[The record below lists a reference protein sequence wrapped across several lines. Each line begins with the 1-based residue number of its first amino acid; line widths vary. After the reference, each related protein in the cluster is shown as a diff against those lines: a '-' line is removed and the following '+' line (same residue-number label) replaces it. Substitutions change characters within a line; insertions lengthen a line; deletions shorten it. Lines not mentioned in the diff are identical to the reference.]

1 MVERNFFLY
10 CILFLLQVIPSIV
23 FANEEIIVREPA
35 VAGQFYDSNPE
46 VLRNQINSFLNVP
59 EGKVKDGG
67 SRPIALISPHAGYI
81 YSGLV
86 VGYGYSVIRKYDY
99 RRVIILAPSH
109 YKRYRGVS
117 IVKFTHYKTPLGL
130 VEVDREVCD
139 KLLGSNVTFGDDKQ
153 LLYGTLPSAHIIE
166 HSIETQ
172 LPFLQIAL
180 KDFKIVPLLF
190 GYLKDDDFDKVA
202 KSLKPYIDKR
212 TLLIVS
218 SDFMHYG
225 DRYGYI
231 PFRNNVEENIKKY
244 DEAAFNEII
253 SINFDNL
260 MNYKKETGSTIC
272 GFIPIAALM
281 KILPKN
287 SKGQLLMYDTSGRQT
302 GDFSY
307 SVSYASIVFT
317 IN

>member
-1 MVERNFFLY
+1 MWERHYLLY
-10 CILFLLQVIPSIV
+10 CILFLLHGISSIV
-23 FANEEIIVREPA
+23 FANEEMIVRQPA

-59 EGKVKDGG
+59 ESKVKDARGK
-67 SRPIALISPHAGYI
+67 PIALISPHAGYI

-86 VGYGYSVIRKYDY
+86 AGYGYSVIRKYNY
-99 RRVIILAPSH
+99 KRVIILAPSH

-130 VEVDREVCD
+130 VEVDRAVCD

-153 LLYGTLPSAHIIE
+153 LLYGTVPSAHIME

-172 LPFLQIAL
+172 LPFLQVGL

-190 GYLKDDDFDKVA
+190 GYLKDGDFDNVA
-202 KSLKPYIDKR
+202 KSLKPYINEQ
-212 TLLIVS
+212 TLIIVS

-231 PFRNNVEENIKKY
+231 PFRNDVEKNIKKY

-253 SINFDNL
+253 SLNFDNL
-260 MNYKKETGSTIC
+260 MRYKEETGSTIC
-272 GFIPIAALM
+272 GFIPIATLM
-281 KILPKN
+281 KILPKD
-287 SKGQLLMYDTSGRQT
+287 SKGQLLMYDTSGKQT

-317 IN
+317 VN